1 MRNLSGGAS
10 LILHSPQ
17 RAEHAMEQIMNNI
30 ILSTAL
36 ASAIALSGTAMA
48 EQMKIKEIDVQT
60 DMDAIKNAEAATVWH
75 KLDEDLETA
84 ILAKMTDRVDDKGAI
99 VMVDIDEVSLANN
112 FEMATGLEDSTLRGW
127 VKIDRTFMEKGE
139 EVESPEELYELTV
152 TAMQAQ
158 AHFPDGTDMAAISV
172 DSDVFYNAMVAA
184 FADNIT
190 EKLSNE

>member
-1 MRNLSGGAS
+1 
-10 LILHSPQ
+10 
-17 RAEHAMEQIMNNI
+17 MNNI